1 MLKDEEQASILVQ
14 TRITSTKSPMSS
26 PLKALTSV
34 SNTTLALSLTRIL
47 AFQNPG
53 SALGSQGRAAWS
65 GLGDC
70 RGALRPRH
78 PPPATGVGFIAISFR
93 SQLSFG
99 RYFSTAAHIQ
109 IDIKSPL
116 CCLTDFDQG
125 PILLRPH
132 FKTAQR
138 KNRDTNCILIRLS
151 AKNVSV

>member
-1 MLKDEEQASILVQ
+1 MASVYRLRSAHEATRHKKGAGRGVLEYWLQKVGRNIQRKSASINPGANKDYKHK
-14 TRITSTKSPMSS
+14 IAPCH

-34 SNTTLALSLTRIL
+34 LNTTLALSLTRIL

-99 RYFSTAAHIQ
+99 RYFSTAHIQ
-109 IDIKSPL
+109 LDIKSPL
-116 CCLTDFDQG
+116 
-125 PILLRPH
+125 
-132 FKTAQR
+132 A
-138 KNRDTNCILIRLS
+138 
-151 AKNVSV
+151 V